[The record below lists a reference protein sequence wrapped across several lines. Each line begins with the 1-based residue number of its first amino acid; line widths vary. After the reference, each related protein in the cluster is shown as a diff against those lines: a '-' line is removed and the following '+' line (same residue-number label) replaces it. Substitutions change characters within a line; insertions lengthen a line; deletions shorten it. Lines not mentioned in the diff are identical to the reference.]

1 MKQKPGIRDLSNVKA
16 RNFMRG
22 MISNA
27 DPSHAMR
34 MLIKIRDTCS
44 QEDFKLAI
52 EVVRENAIF
61 KGNSIGRD
69 FNAKFPSPMGRKATP
84 IFQSSDVLIKIN
96 KYAPKLK
103 RLAGL
108 CYDALTA
115 ISEFRFYEAVSYCRE
130 IIEEDGASICLL
142 RYLHFIRNHAPSQL
156 LTKEI
161 DELLQRISVDNVRYI
176 SSAMRELS
184 SGKTDYFNIS
194 ERVNKAEDG
203 VSVAIARSFID
214 HIPRSEKIFYSTLS
228 GFYLVSL
235 FDAFLYLCR
244 LQEANLPFVP
254 AIDFNLKAEYERMAN
269 ISFDISK
276 LYDVSDAGVGLDF
289 FRETFLLI
297 ELEDFFRFRTIH
309 SALFNTAEGK
319 EDRRTPFEREL
330 LIEYF
335 SDLNAISDIGG
346 ASKSYTLSIDRYKA
360 EGSCHFQNSSAL
372 VYHLERTDGRIDSD
386 ESEFVKL
393 MSQTRDIG
401 LICPMQHIESIKAD
415 AQSDEL
421 KIVANA
427 LSHIKQKSQL
437 KEHELRSI
445 LQDAA
450 IKKFN
455 GNLTDLLG
463 YIYEASPAVAEH
475 LIQTTD
481 ETFLSKLFQIINNPN
496 GAIQER
502 ANILEWY
509 GNKVEDV
516 SFIERAKNLR
526 IDVQINRERGTIDDS
541 RIYVDPVKFTQ
552 WINDKVL
559 DDFLILLESLPQPVE
574 PIVASLSWEKV
585 KTGITAHE
593 QLASLILI
601 CFEEFC
607 SNKIYGIA
615 SYLGRRIRHGTL
627 KGIGYNDVKNFVEDE
642 RFSGLFTIRDFEDAY
657 RSWLND
663 YESTL
668 DDLRDKYLH
677 IHSKSKPDGLISL
690 EFRSHSKRTVASHAL
705 HNILKSFSVN
715 KSCVELP
722 YIILEYCWRLIEEDL
737 ANIRKFVMEKKAQ
750 YAVFRSPT
758 GSTLSYRQREIQ
770 EFCQDLNSLTAEK
783 FRTIES
789 WFNKPSIAS
798 PSADVVLLFKA
809 VVSEIKGLFPQ
820 YRPQVVVGDHG
831 FMLNGGTYFIIYDA
845 LFILM
850 HNAAENGK
858 NDGRLVMDV
867 ALDDMPGKKR
877 VSVKLTSELRPGDFM
892 SDVRKSISSAL
903 EGDCE
908 DALIFEGRSG
918 IKKLK
923 KMEQVGYIEDVKY
936 EFGYDTVHASFAF
949 RIDY

>member
-1 MKQKPGIRDLSNVKA
+1 
-16 RNFMRG
+16 

-27 DPSHAMR
+27 DPAHAMR

-44 QEDFKLAI
+44 EADFKLAI
-52 EVVRENAIF
+52 EVMRGSAIF
-61 KGNSIGRD
+61 KKNSIGRD
-69 FNAKFPSPMGRKATP
+69 FNKKFPSPVARKA
-84 IFQSSDVLIKIN
+84 ISVFRSSDVLSKVN
-96 KYAPKLK
+96 QYASKLK
-103 RLAGL
+103 RLVGL
-108 CYDALTA
+108 CHDVLTA
-115 ISEFRFYEAVSYCRE
+115 ISEFRFAEAVNHCRE
-130 IIEEDGASICLL
+130 IVEEDGVSICLL
-142 RYLHFIRNHAPSQL
+142 RYLHFIRNHVPGQPL
-156 LTKEI
+156 VKDI
-161 DELLQRISVDNVRYI
+161 DGLLQSIAVDNVRYI
-176 SSAMRELS
+176 SSVIRELS

-194 ERVNKAEDG
+194 DRVNKAEGG
-203 VSVAIARSFID
+203 VGVAIARSFID
-214 HIPRSEKIFYSTLS
+214 HIPRSEEEFSATLS

-244 LQEANLPFVP
+244 LQDAHLPFVP
-254 AIDFNLKAEYERMAN
+254 TIELDLSGEYRRLAS
-269 ISFDISK
+269 ISVDVNK
-276 LYDVSDAGVGLDF
+276 LYDVSNSGVGLDF
-289 FRETFLLI
+289 FREAFLLI
-297 ELEDFFRFRTIH
+297 ELGDFFRFRTIH
-309 SALFNTAEGK
+309 SALFNTVEGK
-319 EDRRTPFEREL
+319 EDRRVSFEREL

-335 SDLNAISDIGG
+335 GNLDDISDTG
-346 ASKSYTLSIDRYKA
+346 SDCKPHVLSIDRYKA
-360 EGSCHFQNSSAL
+360 EEACHFQNSSAL
-372 VYHLERTDGRIDSD
+372 MYYLERTDGRIGFD
-386 ESEFVKL
+386 ELKFVQL
-393 MSQTRDIG
+393 MSRTRDIG
-401 LICPMQHIESIKAD
+401 LICPVQHIESIKAD

-421 KIVANA
+421 KIVANC

-437 KEHELRSI
+437 KEHELRSV

-450 IKKFN
+450 AKKFN
-455 GNLTDLLG
+455 GKLTDLLG
-463 YIYEASPAVAEH
+463 YIYDTSPAVAEH
-475 LIQTTD
+475 LIQTAD

-502 ANILEWY
+502 ASILEWY
-509 GNKVEDV
+509 GNKVGDV
-516 SFIERAKNLR
+516 SFLERAKNLR

-552 WINDKVL
+552 WINDQVL
-559 DDFLILLESLPQPVE
+559 DDFAILLESLPQPVE
-574 PIVASLSWEKV
+574 PIVASLPWEKV
-585 KTGITAHE
+585 KTGINAYE

-627 KGIGYNDVKNFVEDE
+627 KGTGYNDVMNIVKDD
-642 RFSGLFTIRDFEDAY
+642 RFASLFAIRDFEDAY
-657 RSWLND
+657 SSWLRD
-663 YESTL
+663 YESSL

-677 IHSKSKPDGLISL
+677 IRDKSKPDGLIFR
-690 EFRSHSKRTVASHAL
+690 EFRSPSKRTAASHLL
-705 HNILKSFSVN
+705 HDILKSFSVN

-750 YAVFRSPT
+750 YAVFRAPT
-758 GSTLSYRQREIQ
+758 GYSLNHRQREIQ
-770 EFCQDLNSLTAEK
+770 EFCQELNSLTAEK

-820 YRPQVVVGDHG
+820 YRPQVAVDEHG
-831 FMLNGGTYFIIYDA
+831 FMLNGGTYFVIYDA

-858 NDGRLVMDV
+858 NDGRLAMDI
-867 ALDDMPGKKR
+867 ALDDIAGKKR
-877 VSVKLTSELRPGDFM
+877 VSIQLTSELRPGDVM

-923 KMEQVGYIEDVKY
+923 RMEQVGYIDDVKY
-936 EFGYDTVHASFAF
+936 EFGYDTVHASFSF